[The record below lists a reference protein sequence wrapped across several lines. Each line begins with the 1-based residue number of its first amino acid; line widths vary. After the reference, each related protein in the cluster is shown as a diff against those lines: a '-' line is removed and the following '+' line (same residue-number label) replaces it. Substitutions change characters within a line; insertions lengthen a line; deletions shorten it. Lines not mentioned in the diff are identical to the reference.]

1 MHRLKENYAD
11 SIAFFRQEFGS
22 MVFTT
27 GWAFAGIVVL
37 SFVGSILFPEQ
48 ADGIVEQFAQML
60 LQSGMSDES
69 GNIVF
74 TALLINNLFAMLM
87 AIAYGLIPF
96 IRLPALTLGVNGAT
110 LGLFA
115 GYYVHKNIPLWKY
128 LVGVLPHGI
137 FELVALVLS
146 AAAGL
151 YLCRAVSA
159 ALLKKQKGA
168 VRAAIERC
176 GQTMALWILPLVI
189 VAAVIETYVT
199 PALFQAVL

>member
-22 MVFTT
+22 MVFTA

-110 LGLFA
+110 L
-115 GYYVHKNIPLWKY
+115 
-128 LVGVLPHGI
+128 
-137 FELVALVLS
+137 
-146 AAAGL
+146 
-151 YLCRAVSA
+151 
-159 ALLKKQKGA
+159 
-168 VRAAIERC
+168 
-176 GQTMALWILPLVI
+176 
-189 VAAVIETYVT
+189 
-199 PALFQAVL
+199 